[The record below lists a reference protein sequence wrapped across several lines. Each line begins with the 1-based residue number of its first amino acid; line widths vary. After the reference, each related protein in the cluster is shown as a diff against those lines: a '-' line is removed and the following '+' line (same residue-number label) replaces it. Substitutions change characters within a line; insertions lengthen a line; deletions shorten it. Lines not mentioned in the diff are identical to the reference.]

1 MSLFHRISS
10 ASIANFS
17 KMVTWLRPING
28 HHCFYRL
35 DSIVCVVLNGSTT
48 ESSVGKTSPISSS
61 PRGDV
66 TLFLDVDGVLHRRAP
81 GAEKF
86 TALPQLQQSIR
97 RHPRLE
103 VVISSSWR
111 EVFDFE
117 DLVELFDEDLRARIV
132 GSTPVLEQDTEFVRQ
147 RECEQWMRTHC
158 PPGQEWIALED
169 EKALFQPGCPQ
180 LLLVDGSKGLQLEDL
195 MRLEERLCEALA
207 RVSEVTLARERG
219 ARAEEHLHLSCVVTA
234 SGDELLAEITYGNKR
249 ETLRHADAAELGLA
263 LLARGMKPEHVSFP
277 DWKEG
282 FHGMSAGQRAALFG
296 AMRMGR
302 KQRTA

>member
-1 MSLFHRISS
+1 M
-10 ASIANFS
+10 
-17 KMVTWLRPING
+17 
-28 HHCFYRL
+28 
-35 DSIVCVVLNGSTT
+35 
-48 ESSVGKTSPISSS
+48 GKTLPISTS

-86 TALPQLQQSIR
+86 AALPQLQQSMR

-132 GSTPVLEQDTEFVRQ
+132 GSTPVFEQDTEFVRQ

-158 PPGQEWIALED
+158 PPGQKWIALED

-219 ARAEEHLHLSCVVTA
+219 ARVEEHLHLCCVVTA

-249 ETLRHADAAELGLA
+249 ETLRHADAAELGLE
-263 LLARGMKPEHVSFP
+263 LLARGMKPEDVSSP

-296 AMRMGR
+296 AMRAGR